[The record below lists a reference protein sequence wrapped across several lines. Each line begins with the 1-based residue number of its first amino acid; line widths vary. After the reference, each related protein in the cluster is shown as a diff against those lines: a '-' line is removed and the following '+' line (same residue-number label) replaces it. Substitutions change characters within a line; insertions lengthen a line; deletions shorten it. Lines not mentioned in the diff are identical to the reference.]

1 MAGVVVK
8 KINPK
13 QVAIGVVATM
23 VLMCIPKVGTML
35 SDALATVRTKIGG
48 GV

>member
-8 KINPK
+8 KINAK
-13 QVAIGVVATM
+13 QVAIGAVATM
-23 VLMCIPKVGTML
+23 ILMCIPKVGDML
-35 SDALATVRTKIGG
+35 SNALATVRTKIGG